1 MSLDDLMWLDCVD
14 QASLVRSKDVTPREL
29 VETAIRRIEALDP
42 DLDAIATPLFDS
54 ALRDAETV
62 RDGRLAGVP
71 LLVKDLIATV
81 AGARQTEGS
90 MFLRD
95 WIAPS
100 DSEYIVRL
108 RRGGLIPLA
117 KTTTPE
123 FGNASTVES
132 ELFGSCRNPWDRT
145 RVAGGSS
152 SGSAAAVAAGLAGAA
167 HGNDGG
173 GSIRIPASCCGLV
186 GLKPSRGR
194 NPLGPEFGDVYSGL
208 VAEHVLTR
216 TVRDSAVFL
225 DITSGP
231 DPGGPYA
238 APVATR
244 SFEAAVELPPRPL
257 RIGVSTAAPNGCRVE
272 RACADAATAIAALSA
287 ELGHEVDEAVLEF
300 DAAALDAEWVALWS
314 DGNAWMLELA
324 AVRAGR
330 PPGDGDVEPL
340 TRVLADAGLGRSAA
354 DHLRSRQ
361 RMQQLSRQIARFF
374 ERYDVWLAPTLAEEP
389 VPLGTFAAPPDDPMR
404 SLVRDGEFTP
414 FTPIANMTGQPAI
427 SLPLEWSATGLP
439 IGAHLMGRPGEEAT
453 LLQLAAQL
461 EQARPWAGRRPPLPS
476 RPGRGPV

>member
-1 MSLDDLMWLDCVD
+1 MSLDELMWLDCVA
-14 QASLVRSKDVTPREL
+14 QAEMVRGGEVTSREL
-29 VETAIRRIEALDP
+29 VEAAIGRIEAVNPALN
-42 DLDAIATPLFDS
+42 AIATPLFDA
-54 ALRDAETV
+54 ALRDADTPRE
-62 RDGRLAGVP
+62 GRLAGVP

-90 MFLRD
+90 VFLRD

-100 DSEYIVRL
+100 DSEYIARI

-132 ELFGSCRNPWDRT
+132 DLFGSCRNPWDRT

-186 GLKPSRGR
+186 GLKPTRGR

-231 DPGGPYA
+231 DPGAPYMAPA
-238 APVATR
+238 AAE
-244 SFEAAVELPPRPL
+244 SFEAAAARPPRRL
-257 RIGVSTAAPNGCRVE
+257 RIGFSTAAPNGGRVE
-272 RACADAATAIAALSA
+272 RACADAAAAAAALCA
-287 ELGHEVDEAVLEF
+287 ELGHHVQEAALEF
-300 DAAALDAEWVALWS
+300 DAPSLDAEWVALWS

-324 AVRAGR
+324 AARAGR
-330 PPGDGDVEPL
+330 APADGDVEPL
-340 TRVLADAGLGRSAA
+340 TRVLADAGLARSAA

-361 RMQQLSRQIARFF
+361 RMQQLARQIARFF

-389 VPLGTFAAPPDDPMR
+389 VPLGTFAVPPEDPIR
-404 SLVRDGEFTP
+404 SLERDGEFTP

-427 SLPLEWSATGLP
+427 SLPLAWSEAGLP
-439 IGAHLMGRPGEEAT
+439 IGVHFMGRPGDEAT
-453 LLQLAAQL
+453 LLQLAREL
-461 EQARPWAGRRPPLPS
+461 EQARPWAGRRPPD
-476 RPGRGPV
+476 PGA